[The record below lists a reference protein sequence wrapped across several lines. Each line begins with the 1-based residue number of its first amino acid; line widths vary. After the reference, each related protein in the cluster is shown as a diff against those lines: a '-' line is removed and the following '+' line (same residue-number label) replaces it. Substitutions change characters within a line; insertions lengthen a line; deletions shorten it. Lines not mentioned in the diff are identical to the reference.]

1 MFEITLNK
9 NEVKLVGR
17 LDASQVE
24 KAKGVFE
31 EVQSSCIVDFKD
43 LQYISSA
50 GLGVLLMS
58 QKLLKDKGHN
68 LKLVNMNDHIRD
80 VFEWAGFNMIFE
92 IE

>member
-17 LDASQVE
+17 LDASQAE
-24 KAKGVFE
+24 KAKSVFE

-58 QKLLKDKGHN
+58 QKLLKDKGYS

>member
-17 LDASQVE
+17 FDASQAE
-24 KAKGVFE
+24 KAKSVFE
-31 EVQSSCIVDFKD
+31 EVQSSCIVDFTD

-58 QKLLKDKGHN
+58 QKLLKDKGYS